1 MPTVAEI
8 LALDVLQHGLP
19 EVVAGR
25 DGLENEV
32 RWVHISEVPDIAH
45 LLRGGEIV
53 LTTGIALPSE
63 RDGLVRLLTELA
75 RASAAGVIV
84 ELGRRFSH
92 ALPAPAITAANRLSV
107 ATVS

>member
-45 LLRGGEIV
+45 LRRGNSSDHGN
-53 LTTGIALPSE
+53 
-63 RDGLVRLLTELA
+63 
-75 RASAAGVIV
+75 RAA
-84 ELGRRFSH
+84 
-92 ALPAPAITAANRLSV
+92 
-107 ATVS
+107 